1 VKNTYF
7 KPTREEKEMVNGVL
21 DTEKIIYYK
30 KTVPY
35 VLGGR
40 RFTGD
45 NIGFVLTTEQ
55 PWVAVKESALR
66 DFKIANKRAI
76 VEGLLIETDEPSVDW
91 ETSNVYTDE
100 QIDDLFKSG
109 IAKVRKALL
118 EITSVSTVARML
130 ERAKQQKRSDAMVE
144 ALEEKLEEI
153 DHERV
158 EIEDIERIL
167 DA

>member
-1 VKNTYF
+1 M
-7 KPTREEKEMVNGVL
+7 EEKEMVNGVL

-35 VLGGR
+35 IIGGR
-40 RFTGD
+40 RYTGD
-45 NIGFVLTTEQ
+45 SVGFVLTNDQ

-66 DFKIANKRAI
+66 DFKIANKKAIIEGTI
-76 VEGLLIETDEPSVDW
+76 VETEEPSVDW
-91 ETSNVYTDE
+91 ETANVYTDE
-100 QIDDLFKSG
+100 QIDTLFKSG
-109 IAKVRKALL
+109 VAKVRKALPD
-118 EITSVSTVARML
+118 ITSVSTVARML

-144 ALEEKLEEI
+144 ALEERLEEI

>member
-1 VKNTYF
+1 
-7 KPTREEKEMVNGVL
+7 MVNGVL
-21 DTEKIIYYK
+21 DTEKIVYYK

-35 VLGGR
+35 VIGGR

-45 NIGFVLTTEQ
+45 NIGFVLTSDQ
-55 PWVAVKESALR
+55 PWVAVKESGLR

-76 VEGLLIETDEPSVDW
+76 VEGLIIETDEPNVDW
-91 ETSNVYTDE
+91 ETSNIYTDE
-100 QIDDLFKSG
+100 QIDELFKLG
-109 IAKVRKALL
+109 AAKVRKALL
-118 EITSVSTVARML
+118 DITSVATVTRML
-130 ERAKQQKRSDAMVE
+130 ERAKEQKRSDAMVE